1 MPRIPAPER
10 RSALIQAALT
20 VVAER
25 GVTAATTR
33 AIVAEAGMSLASFHY
48 AFASRDELM
57 AELIRYVVSQEEV
70 AILSGGDP
78 SGLPEDGTIR
88 DFVYAGLQGYLD
100 LLRADPLREKA
111 MFELTHF
118 ALRSPEMT
126 YLAQQQ
132 YDHYFALA
140 AEALEQAAVWGGCE
154 WDRPVADV
162 ARILVA
168 VTDGLTIA
176 WLVDK
181 DDTAATSIIE
191 FAADTV
197 AGMARTV

>member
-1 MPRIPAPER
+1 MPRIPAAER
-10 RSALIQAALT
+10 RIALVHAALT
-20 VVAER
+20 VVAEH

-48 AFASRDELM
+48 AFASRDDMM

-70 AILSGGDP
+70 AILGG
-78 SGLPEDGTIR
+78 GTELPTDGSMR
-88 DFVYAGLQGYLD
+88 DFIAAGLGNYLD
-100 LLRADPLREKA
+100 LLRRDPQREKA

-118 ALRSPEMT
+118 ALRSPGMT
-126 YLAQQQ
+126 PLAQEQ
-132 YDHYFALA
+132 YDHYFTLA
-140 AEALEQAAVWGGCE
+140 AAALEQAAEWTSCS

-168 VTDGLTIA
+168 LTDGLTIA
-176 WLVDK
+176 WLVNR
-181 DDTAATSIIE
+181 DDAAAASIIE

-197 AGMARTV
+197 AGLSRHV